1 MNKPSVETYIGKHL
15 LFGIT
20 YLDHDENLID
30 QVQLHGTITRIE
42 ATIIAIR
49 LHGSNEEF
57 TLPPDLDAINEA
69 PPGEYKLRSTG
80 EVVENPDLLATWTV
94 TQPKPKRSKSWVKA
108 SQKTDSKGEEK

>member
-1 MNKPSVETYIGKHL
+1 MDKHPVETYIGKHL

-20 YLDHDENLID
+20 YLDHNKNSID

-42 ATIIAIR
+42 ATVIAVR
-49 LHGSNEEF
+49 LPGSNEEF

-80 EVVENPDLLATWTV
+80 EVVVNPDLLATWTV
-94 TQPKPKRSKSWVKA
+94 TQQKPKRSKSRRKA
-108 SQKTDSKGEEK
+108 PQKLK